1 MQVGASFPSAALKK
15 QTKSGFYTQL
25 HIGSAATEPLSE
37 MSSSSCMH
45 GSVCPQLP
53 RWRASATKP
62 VWRWLYPPSTAM
74 LTAHLTSPPEGITES
89 RKDQLMLLPSSAAG
103 YKSICLQEGLFLW
116 PSLSTKCKMQP
127 CYFPRQTQGRKHP
140 LAAPVSSPHALSSR
154 DSLLLSHTLLQMGQ
168 EPVSTLPGLVNFMF
182 VIPGGWKESNSLVC
196 EKPRVGSAK
205 QRTGKLLWAAL
216 DPSGWAQIIPLQ
228 SHKAASVGESHH
240 SNDSLR

>member
-1 MQVGASFPSAALKK
+1 
-15 QTKSGFYTQL
+15 
-25 HIGSAATEPLSE
+25 

-53 RWRASATKP
+53 RWRASATNP
-62 VWRWLYPPSTAM
+62 VQRWLYPPSTAM
-74 LTAHLTSPPEGITES
+74 LTAHLASPSWGHHWEQKGSAHALAQLCS
-89 RKDQLMLLPSSAAG
+89 RLQVHLFRGMPFPVTISEHKVQNATLLLPQANTGEEAPTCCSCEQPPRFVLKGFSVAVYYSSAN
-103 YKSICLQEGLFLW
+103 
-116 PSLSTKCKMQP
+116 
-127 CYFPRQTQGRKHP
+127 
-140 LAAPVSSPHALSSR
+140 
-154 DSLLLSHTLLQMGQ
+154 GQ
-168 EPVSTLPGLVNFMF
+168 EPVSTLSGLVNFMF
-182 VIPGGWKESNSLVC
+182 VIPGWCKESNSLVC